1 MYRMTRTAPM
11 TFALLLSACSQP
23 PSPPPLDGDWILDAD
38 ASRISFVTV
47 KGGDITEAHDF
58 GKMSGTVSGEGA
70 ATVSIDLASVETN
83 IDIRNERMREFLFE
97 TATYPE
103 ATVSAQLDP
112 AAFSQLKIGE
122 QIVQP
127 VSAKLKLHGAES
139 DLETELAVTR
149 IGPDKVQVETTAPI
163 IVDADTFALG
173 AGLEKLKELAKLPS
187 ITPQVPV
194 TFSIVFTHQD

>member
-1 MYRMTRTAPM
+1 MRVPASSANLGPG
-11 TFALLLSACSQP
+11 FDSLGLALALYDAVVV
-23 PSPPPLDGDWILDAD
+23 SPT
-38 ASRISFVTV
+38 S
-47 KGGDITEAHDF
+47 
-58 GKMSGTVSGEGA
+58 SGVSVEVSGEGA

-173 AGLEKLKELAKLPS
+173 A
-187 ITPQVPV
+187 
-194 TFSIVFTHQD
+194 